1 MSRLW
6 RAKQSA
12 WASVGTSSA
21 AAAKM
26 SVAVF
31 IRTEDL
37 QEGNAELH
45 SPSPRR
51 ASSAAQPNAGRM
63 GALSPTKERKETA
76 MRTGLLPATLALT
89 LLAAPA
95 VTQTQGTQTPGSQTQ
110 GAQPDLSSDHAKPQQ
125 NMADEAAVR
134 GDLAKAK
141 DSGDEAKVNE
151 AEKQV
156 EDAAVQAKQ
165 RSDSNT
171 GASTGS
177 DKPQ

>member
-1 MSRLW
+1 
-6 RAKQSA
+6 
-12 WASVGTSSA
+12 
-21 AAAKM
+21 
-26 SVAVF
+26 
-31 IRTEDL
+31 
-37 QEGNAELH
+37 
-45 SPSPRR
+45 
-51 ASSAAQPNAGRM
+51 
-63 GALSPTKERKETA
+63 

-165 RSDSNT
+165 RSDGNT